1 MSDFDFGKFDDK
13 NFDNNDSQSNAQN
26 NIEANDSVT
35 GKENGSTDYVM
46 DSNIRSSGDGGTFF
60 VNVPKDNL
68 PIVVLCGP
76 PNSGKS
82 MIIKCLANYLYNDGS
97 LGYSIKAN
105 ETLIGGTGEFAERY
119 KVDCKNFNDK
129 LSISEPA
136 SNTTNFL
143 LADVVDRRG
152 NVRLHLLEAPGE
164 DFFLPDRPNA
174 KFPLYLNVLGSNK
187 ARKTIYIILL
197 DLDSTISYRTQT
209 HIRNNYQ
216 NKMINLYNLF
226 VQGNSRSTV
235 ILLYN
240 KADIPQEGR
249 WANTNGVL
257 NFKAIE
263 KDAKDNYNQL
273 FNSFKKKV
281 LGFFEID
288 NFVFLPFCT
297 GTFGKIPG
305 VDEMLYTPSGDYYP
319 KKLWQELTKV
329 F

>member
-1 MSDFDFGKFDDK
+1 MSDFDFGKFNDENVDS
-13 NFDNNDSQSNAQN
+13 NDSQNNAEN
-26 NIEANDSVT
+26 NIEASNSAI
-35 GKENGSTDYVM
+35 GKEDGSTDYVM
-46 DSNIRSSGDGGTFF
+46 DSNIRSSSNGDSFF
-60 VNVPKDNL
+60 VNVPQDNL

-82 MIIKCLANYLYNDGS
+82 MIIKCLANYLYNGK

-105 ETLIGGTGEFAERY
+105 ETLIGGTGEFAKRY
-119 KVDCKNFNDK
+119 KVDCENFNDK

-136 SNTTNFL
+136 SNTTSFL
-143 LADVVDRRG
+143 LADVVDRWG

-164 DFFLPDRPNA
+164 DFFLPEKPNA
-174 KFPLYLNVLGSNK
+174 KFPLYLNVLGKNK

-216 NKMINLYNLF
+216 DKMKKLYVSF
-226 VQGNSRSTV
+226 VQGNSRSKV

-240 KADIPQEGR
+240 KADIPQGGL
-249 WANTNGVL
+249 WATTDMVL

-263 KDAKDNYNQL
+263 KDAKSNYNLL

-288 NFVFLPFCT
+288 NFVFIPFCT

-319 KKLWQELTKV
+319 EKLWQELTKV